1 MPPLTVQ
8 QAFDLGIQ
16 HHQAGRL
23 AEAEQMYR
31 QILAVEPRHSDALHL
46 LGVIALQVGRYED
59 AVGLIQRSIGLN
71 PAVSAYYSNLGEAY
85 RLGGHLEEAI
95 GAYHTALQLE
105 PDCADTH
112 NNLGTA
118 LYAQGRLE
126 EALAAFRTALRFKP
140 DCAEAHNNLGIAL
153 QDQGQL
159 EAALAA
165 YRAALRFKP
174 DYAEA
179 HNNLGTALKDQGQ
192 WEEALAAFRA
202 ALRFKPDYAEAHS
215 NFGNALHA
223 QGRLEEALAA
233 YRAALQLK
241 PDYAEAHNNLVTT
254 LKAQGRLEEA
264 LDAYRAALQ
273 LKPDYTEAH
282 SNWIYLLHFHPD
294 YDARSIAEEHRQWNR
309 QHAEPLRCFIQP
321 HGNGRDPDRRLR
333 IGYVSPDFRNHVV
346 GRNLLPLFAQHDHL
360 GFEIF
365 AYAQVV
371 SPDTWTQQFREK
383 SDHWRGIVGRTDE
396 QVAAQIREDQIDI
409 LVDLTLHM
417 AHNRLRLFARK
428 PAPLQATFAGY
439 PGSTGLTTI
448 DYRLSDPFL
457 DPPGMEESIYSE
469 QTIRLSSSFWCYDA
483 LDCRDVPVSPLQA
496 SQKGWVTFGCLNN
509 FCKINEPV
517 LKLWATVLRAVE
529 GSRLLLL
536 SPEGNHRQRTLHL
549 LGREGIS
556 PERVE
561 FVPSQSRRD
570 YLKLYHRIDVGLDSF
585 PYNGHTTSL
594 DSFWMG
600 VPVVTL
606 VGQTAVSRAGWCQL
620 SNLGLPELAGHSPED
635 FARIAIELA
644 NDLPRLAQLRAG
656 LRQRMQ
662 ASPLM
667 DAPGF
672 ARAIE
677 AAYRQMWREGCG
689 ARQAQTTLRDG

>member
-215 NFGNALHA
+215 NLGNALQA

-241 PDYAEAHNNLVTT
+241 PDYAEAHNNLGTT

>member
-1 MPPLTVQ
+1 M
-8 QAFDLGIQ
+8 
-16 HHQAGRL
+16 
-23 AEAEQMYR
+23 
-31 QILAVEPRHSDALHL
+31 
-46 LGVIALQVGRYED
+46 
-59 AVGLIQRSIGLN
+59 
-71 PAVSAYYSNLGEAY
+71 
-85 RLGGHLEEAI
+85 
-95 GAYHTALQLE
+95 
-105 PDCADTH
+105 
-112 NNLGTA
+112 
-118 LYAQGRLE
+118 E
-126 EALAAFRTALRFKP
+126 EALAA
-140 DCAEAHNNLGIAL
+140 
-153 QDQGQL
+153 
-159 EAALAA
+159 
-165 YRAALRFKP
+165 Y
-174 DYAEA
+174 
-179 HNNLGTALKDQGQ
+179 
-192 WEEALAAFRA
+192 RA

-241 PDYAEAHNNLVTT
+241 PDYAEAHNNLGTT